1 MIIIITYAYI
11 CVMHYLNELHISVN
25 VILIIGI
32 IDNLYDK
39 VTYTITTYIGSCFF
53 KFNLGIF
60 KNGEIIE

>member
-1 MIIIITYAYI
+1 
-11 CVMHYLNELHISVN
+11 MHYLNDLHISIK

-32 IDNLYDK
+32 IGNLYDM

-60 KNGEIIE
+60 KDCEIIE

>member
-1 MIIIITYAYI
+1 MCHALFEWIT
-11 CVMHYLNELHISVN
+11 HISY

-60 KNGEIIE
+60 KNCEIIE